1 MPPTYAECISGAVDI
16 RDNKDS
22 KNDEIIGDTK
32 YTLLH
37 TYVDQP
43 PKYASS

>member
-16 RDNKDS
+16 RDGKDGQ
-22 KNDEIIGDTK
+22 NDGIIGDTK
-32 YTLLH
+32 YTSLN